1 MSPSADVRDVW
12 LSSEVI
18 LYERSLIWKSKCP
31 ARNLNISASLC
42 WRQHEHFCTAAP
54 NSTLVEDGG
63 GNQLVC
69 LAGLLVESVMES
81 LFEIIKAFSNT
92 PVFSSTEIQFI
103 CCGQTP
109 SDVCAGE
116 KEPDVPLNGMCP
128 LLFSAADS
136 HIHVSFY
143 SFLLKA
149 AITSHAPSRLVSHF
163 AYSCDKSPCDK
174 FQFDS
179 LSSCS

>member
-1 MSPSADVRDVW
+1 MEREFPGCNLRILIQWGKHLFYNWTPTHRQFFFLSKFGDVDGGEMKFVKSCVHTPSTDVRDVW

-31 ARNLNISASLC
+31 ASNLNISASLC
-42 WRQHEHFCTAAP
+42 WRQQEHLCTAAP

-69 LAGLLVESVMES
+69 LAGLLVESLMEWW
-81 LFEIIKAFSNT
+81 FQIIKAFSNS

-116 KEPDVPLNGMCP
+116 K
-128 LLFSAADS
+128 
-136 HIHVSFY
+136 
-143 SFLLKA
+143 
-149 AITSHAPSRLVSHF
+149 
-163 AYSCDKSPCDK
+163 
-174 FQFDS
+174 
-179 LSSCS
+179 